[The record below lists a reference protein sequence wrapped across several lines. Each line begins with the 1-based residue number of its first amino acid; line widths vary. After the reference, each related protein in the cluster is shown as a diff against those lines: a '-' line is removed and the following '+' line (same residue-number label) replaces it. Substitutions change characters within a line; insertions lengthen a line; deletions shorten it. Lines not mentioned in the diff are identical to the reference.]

1 MTNNQEQAL
10 QESLIASVE
19 LEELRKEISE
29 QRNIIDDAKSELWKL
44 NVRFT
49 NLNKVINQNL
59 NLVLLKEKI

>member
-10 QESLIASVE
+10 QETLIASVE

>member
-10 QESLIASVE
+10 QATLIASVE

>member
-1 MTNNQEQAL
+1 MTKNQEQAL

>member
-19 LEELRKEISE
+19 LEQLRMQISE
-29 QRNIIDDAKSELWKL
+29 QRNIIDTATSELWKL

-49 NLNKVINQNL
+49 HLNKVINENL